1 MIENESVE
9 NEIVI
14 FLFEFENET
23 LRFVLSMSWTLDLEP
38 QLSTYHLKPSIQS
51 KTLLSCQKNI
61 FLLPQKRQLYPT

>member
-51 KTLLSCQKNI
+51 KTLLSCPKKSI
-61 FLLPQKRQLYPT
+61 QKRQLYPT